1 MLQGLP
7 DFSQA
12 IFGENFVAYAPYE
25 GIGNITAIPLQLKI
39 ANNPDGKP
47 AFALEAIRS
56 SSPFGSPQPH
66 GIIDFRLALGELEL
80 SCLEKVRTKWHQSPI
95 ARPYFSQGFVR
106 FYLKDGEFSTKTSD
120 LQVPE
125 TLEGLGISQIRLV
138 RQISLESLTLIKQ
151 GIQGQIVL
159 MEACAELEL
168 KGVVPPLAA
177 TIEFN
182 PFDLT
187 KNLEKIADAERRVS
201 VLKLQDY
208 LKNNLNTLPIS
219 FRQKGADFT
228 PVGFA
233 TTMADW
239 ITHHFSQF
247 VPAPDDLLEP
257 HIKLFTADEA
267 GKGKFTWDL
276 SKPLVASRIFV
287 FKFDPLVQA
296 RELVKSK
303 GINALYK
310 ETVVQPFNTG
320 VVRLL
325 VTHELPKAPEN
336 VASFGVKLN
345 APSSSQRPQAIN
357 KTLTFSASE
366 NKYFAEMRFSP
377 SEKLQYK
384 YTPFVVTRDS
394 RGTKELLG
402 PTMTATEER
411 LKLESDDF
419 PVEFISVEATKP
431 LLNIANLQC
440 LFEWQENEKPIASNS
455 IKLTPDKPS
464 TSLALVKGGFENLK
478 CTVEARDK
486 ASLTVVKTIATNFE
500 NLYLDLFAFAEYGP
514 HYVDIHC
521 VFGDQEMVY
530 VLELLPEGKDPVA
543 KNITLLSFTPKEPL
557 RSWQWYAD
565 SIFQP
570 GFRYRS
576 YKTSNKPQ
584 DGWSVIQSPFI
595 GKLDIDLTQPSI
607 EPMPEVPKLEGDR
620 DFESIRYFQNPSDDH
635 SFYFIPLHPGP
646 QNDGQGNL
654 TLSLISTA
662 GINMFQI
669 GVHWKEES
677 SILEQLRKKI
687 ATEYKNI
694 TPALLRLSFAPI
706 KVEKVDLL
714 LMNGEEEQIIG
725 TSSSSESY
733 PYSAIFSVKL
743 TNEQKDRVVA
753 AIHNQENTLQA
764 RYYASRQVDVTAQYT
779 LQGDI
784 RNAKKDLN
792 ASNATLESC
801 REWLVD
807 AIDLGKLS
815 VDKSASELASN
826 KLQEQ
831 TETAAIELGAAQILQ
846 FIQTGKIQPD
856 AAKFSLAVE
865 KTETIQLPFYVIT
878 DVGTWFSGNEGD
890 EYIRIL

>member
-25 GIGNITAIPLQLKI
+25 GIGNVTAIPLQLKI

-47 AFALEAIRS
+47 AFALEAVRS

-80 SCLEKVRTKWHQSPI
+80 SGLEKIRMQWHQSPI
-95 ARPYFSQGFVR
+95 ARPAFHQGFVR
-106 FYLKDGEFSTKTSD
+106 FHPNEGGFSTKTSD
-120 LQVPE
+120 LQIPE
-125 TLEGLGISQIRLV
+125 TLEGLAISQIRLV
-138 RQISLESLTLIKQ
+138 RQISLESLTLLKQ
-151 GIQGQIVL
+151 GIQGQIIM
-159 MEACAELEL
+159 MEAYAELEL

-182 PFDLT
+182 PFDLI
-187 KNLEKIADAERRVS
+187 KNLEKTADANRS
-201 VLKLQDY
+201 VPILKLQDY
-208 LKNNLNTLPIS
+208 LKNNHNTLPIS

-228 PVGFA
+228 PIGFA
-233 TTMADW
+233 TTMGDW
-239 ITHHFSQF
+239 ITHHFSKF
-247 VPAPDDLLEP
+247 TPAPDDLLEP
-257 HIKLFTADEA
+257 HIKLFTAEEA

-276 SKPLVASRIFV
+276 SKPLVASRVFV
-287 FKFDPLVQA
+287 FKFDPLAQA

-325 VTHELPKAPEN
+325 VTHELPKAPES
-336 VASFGVKLN
+336 VASFGVKLS
-345 APSSSQRPQAIN
+345 APSSAQRPQAIN

-377 SEKLQYK
+377 TEKLQYK
-384 YTPFVVTRDS
+384 YTAFVITRDS

-402 PTMTATEER
+402 PTMTSTEER
-411 LKLESDDF
+411 LKLKYDDF
-419 PVEFISVEATKP
+419 PVEFITVEATKP

-440 LFEWQENEKPIASNS
+440 VFEWQENEKPIASNS
-455 IKLTPDKPS
+455 IKLTPDKPN
-464 TSLALVKGGFENLK
+464 TSLALVKGSFENLK

-514 HYVDIHC
+514 HHVDIDC
-521 VFGDQEMVY
+521 FFGDQEMVY
-530 VLELLPEGKDPVA
+530 ALELLPEGKDPVA
-543 KNITLLSFTPKEPL
+543 KNISLLSFTPEEAQ

-570 GFRYRS
+570 GFHYRS

-584 DGWSVIQSPFI
+584 DGWSAIQSPFI
-595 GKLDIDLTQPSI
+595 GKLEIDLAQPKI
-607 EPMPEVPKLEGDR
+607 KPMPEVPKLECDR
-620 DFESIRYFQNPSDDH
+620 DFENIRYFPNPGNDH
-635 SFYFIPLHPGP
+635 AFYFIPLHPGP
-646 QNDGQGNL
+646 QIDGQGNL
-654 TLSLISTA
+654 TLSLISTS
-662 GINMFQI
+662 GINMLQLGI
-669 GVHWKEES
+669 QWREES
-677 SILEQLRKKI
+677 SVLEKLRKKI
-687 ATEYKNI
+687 AAANNDLTS
-694 TPALLRLSFAPI
+694 ALLRLSFAPM
-706 KVEKVDLL
+706 KVEKVDLV
-714 LMNGEEEQIIG
+714 LMNGEEELIIG

-733 PYSAIFSVKL
+733 PYSAIFSIKL
-743 TNEQKDRVVA
+743 TDEQKDRVVE
-753 AIHNQENTLQA
+753 AIHSQEDILQA

-815 VDKSASELASN
+815 VDKSASKQASN

-831 TETAAIELGAAQILQ
+831 TEAAAIELATAQILQ

-856 AAKFSLAVE
+856 AAKFSLEVA
-865 KTETIQLPFYVIT
+865 KTETIQLPFYIIT
-878 DVGTWFSGNEGD
+878 DVGTWFSGKEGD
-890 EYIRIL
+890 KYIRIF